1 MQSMGETPA
10 ATDVNF
16 DAATCD
22 EIAKRIRKL
31 RWIGR
36 DDEADLLAQSVAR
49 MPHFFP
55 IVAAPRDTD

>member
-1 MQSMGETPA
+1 MQSMGETPTT
-10 ATDVNF
+10 TDVNF
-16 DAATCD
+16 DAAKRD
-22 EIAKRIRKL
+22 EFVKRIRKL

-49 MPHFFP
+49 MPHFSP